1 MCFQVDAVKNLSES
15 FAYVSFG
22 IVLFVWEVLP
32 ISVVV
37 IFFRVKR
44 QSSAVVSKYD
54 RWLIKVYCLLELWL
68 FCSSIDTERELVLCI
83 LFVMSFSLEARN
95 WV

>member
-1 MCFQVDAVKNLSES
+1 MCLCVLTLTCEIVDHHRNYNNNGHMCFQVDAVKNLSES

-54 RWLIKVYCLLELWL
+54 R
-68 FCSSIDTERELVLCI
+68 
-83 LFVMSFSLEARN
+83 
-95 WV
+95 